1 MAGAAPDQSQLLTIC
16 RDARRLRIRPRDDD
30 IRRHAHAALRFI
42 RHPVGGL
49 AAIDT
54 AMALVEVRRLPS
66 KTDIGANP
74 MSNQRGG
81 RAFDGGAESHTVSVS
96 IGSLGL
102 R

>member
-1 MAGAAPDQSQLLTIC
+1 
-16 RDARRLRIRPRDDD
+16 
-30 IRRHAHAALRFI
+30 
-42 RHPVGGL
+42 
-49 AAIDT
+49 
-54 AMALVEVRRLPS
+54 MALVEVRRLPS